1 MPYET
6 ITFKQ
11 SVTSVDIPTM
21 EIMSMDDYHEY
32 LQFGLLSVDHHDI
45 LRSEAAGYP
54 LATNKKQ
61 LRALINHLSQLEI
74 KLKD

>member
-1 MPYET
+1 MPHET

-11 SVTSVDIPTM
+11 SVTSVDISTM
-21 EIMSMDDYHEY
+21 ENMSMDDYQEY
-32 LQFGLLSVDHHDI
+32 LQFGLLFVDHHDI
-45 LRSEAAGYP
+45 LRSEPADYP

-61 LRALINHLSQLEI
+61 LRALINHLSQLEF